1 MYCLSSPGVCLAL
14 PPAASPLRLMG
25 FFPVSVGLLTLVL
38 TLTRCAACGSW
49 QRERVS
55 ARAWRRSDPYCLET
69 LLTLCHELQLAAGE
83 GVGEGLAAESAAAAA
98 FGVARGVGDAS
109 SALWLNG
116 ALTLRPAGVR
126 WQQLLGFAVQM
137 EQQRL
142 QVR

>member
-1 MYCLSSPGVCLAL
+1 M
-14 PPAASPLRLMG
+14 
-25 FFPVSVGLLTLVL
+25 
-38 TLTRCAACGSW
+38 
-49 QRERVS
+49 
-55 ARAWRRSDPYCLET
+55 
-69 LLTLCHELQLAAGE
+69 QLAAGE

-98 FGVARGVGDAS
+98 FGAARGVCDAS

-142 QVR
+142 QAR